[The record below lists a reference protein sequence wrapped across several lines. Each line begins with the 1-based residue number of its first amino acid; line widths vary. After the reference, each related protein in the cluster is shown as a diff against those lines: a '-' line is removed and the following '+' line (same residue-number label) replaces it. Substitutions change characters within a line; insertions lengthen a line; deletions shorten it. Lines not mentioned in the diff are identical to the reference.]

1 MQDLFPIEGNG
12 AVVRNMRGELKVAQR
27 IMLSESVY
35 LEVLTCKN
43 FSKKLVTTA
52 RVWIIENGTASTRMY
67 QDYSKILLTRDTRAT
82 AKAID
87 AQQAAGLVMAQEL
100 ALSVYN
106 QYVSSGEIQIP
117 VEQSLAT
124 QVQNGGGDAWV
135 EAAKSGQ
142 VMRIM

>member
-1 MQDLFPIEGNG
+1 MKDLFPIEGNG
-12 AVVRNMRGELKVAQR
+12 AVVRNMRGELSVAQR

-52 RVWIIENGTASTRMY
+52 RVWIIENGNATTRMY
-67 QDYSKILLTRDTRAT
+67 QDYSNILLTRDTRAT

-87 AQQAAGLVMAQEL
+87 AQQAVGLVMAQEL

-117 VEQSLAT
+117 VEQSLAAL
-124 QVQNGGGDAWV
+124 VKDGSGDAWV

>member
-1 MQDLFPIEGNG
+1 MENLFPIKGNG
-12 AVVRNMRGELKVAQR
+12 AVVRSMRGDLKAAQR

-52 RVWIIENGTASTRMY
+52 RVWIIENGTATTRMY

-87 AQQAAGLVMAQEL
+87 AQQAVGLVMAQEL

-124 QVQNGGGDAWV
+124 QVQDGGGDAWV

-142 VMRIM
+142 IMRIM

>member
-1 MQDLFPIEGNG
+1 MKDLFTIEGNG
-12 AVVRNMRGELKVAQR
+12 AVVRNMRGELSVAQR

-52 RVWIIENGTASTRMY
+52 RVWIIENGNATTRMY
-67 QDYSKILLTRDTRAT
+67 QDYSNILLTRDTRAT

-87 AQQAAGLVMAQEL
+87 AQQAVGLVMAQEL

-117 VEQSLAT
+117 VEQSLAAL
-124 QVQNGGGDAWV
+124 VKDGSGDAWV

>member
-1 MQDLFPIEGNG
+1 MKDLFTIEGNG
-12 AVVRNMRGELKVAQR
+12 AVVRNMRGELSVAQR

-52 RVWIIENGTASTRMY
+52 RVWIIENGTATTRMY
-67 QDYSKILLTRDTRAT
+67 QDYSNILLTRDTRAT

-87 AQQAAGLVMAQEL
+87 AQQAVGLVMAQEL

-117 VEQSLAT
+117 VEQSLAAL
-124 QVQNGGGDAWV
+124 VKDGSGDAWV

>member
-1 MQDLFPIEGNG
+1 MKELFPIEGNG
-12 AVVRNMRGELKVAQR
+12 AVVRNMRGELSVAQR

-52 RVWIIENGTASTRMY
+52 RVWIIENGNATTRMY
-67 QDYSKILLTRDTRAT
+67 QDYSNILLTRDTRAT

-87 AQQAAGLVMAQEL
+87 AQQAVGLVMAQEL

-117 VEQSLAT
+117 VEQSLAAL
-124 QVQNGGGDAWV
+124 VKDGSGDAWV

>member
-1 MQDLFPIEGNG
+1 MKDLFPIEGNG
-12 AVVRNMRGELKVAQR
+12 AVVRNMRGELRVAQR

-43 FSKKLVTTA
+43 FSKKLVTAA
-52 RVWIIENGTASTRMY
+52 RVWIIENGNATTRMY
-67 QDYSKILLTRDTRAT
+67 QDYSKTLLTREKRAT
-82 AKAID
+82 AKAIE
-87 AQQAAGLVMAQEL
+87 AQQADGLAMAQDL

-117 VEQSLAT
+117 VEQSLAAL
-124 QVQNGGGDAWV
+124 VKDGSGDAWV